1 MLIHYSKLNI
11 GIGKAYVI
19 SMMNMED
26 PSLPACPVAIG
37 AAVDIQESAQ
47 TPAPN
52 VRVWLVDNDDQLRAL
67 VAEVLGQQD
76 GIECVRHF
84 SSPDALLSL
93 LASKPGPDVILLDV
107 QMGERNGLDA
117 VRPIK
122 SLARST
128 RVMMYTT
135 CSDREWRERALN
147 DGASDYLLK
156 SYAMETVAARIRSA
170 AKDPIFTSYSR
181 RRVSHSAAG
190 SRPSHS
196 AGSSTAPSAHL
207 LGRTLKKLR
216 ALWN

>member
-1 MLIHYSKLNI
+1 
-11 GIGKAYVI
+11 
-19 SMMNMED
+19 MMNRDQADSQIKPETA
-26 PSLPACPVAIG
+26 L
-37 AAVDIQESAQ
+37 QESS
-47 TPAPN
+47 PASFPN
-52 VRVWLVDNDDQLRAL
+52 VRVWLVDYDDQLRTL

-93 LASKPGPDVILLDV
+93 LASKPGPDVILLDI
-107 QMGERNGLDA
+107 QMGERNGLEA
-117 VRPIK
+117 VRSIK

-135 CSDREWRERALN
+135 CSNREWRERALN

-156 SYAMETVAARIRSA
+156 SYAVETVAARIRSA
-170 AKDPIFTSYSR
+170 AHDPIPRSR
-181 RRVSHSAAG
+181 LRCPATRSG
-190 SRPSHS
+190 ERTGRSHS
-196 AGSSTAPSAHL
+196 AGSITTPAPHL